1 MEVSDY
7 ELVKQCLSGS
17 RETFTELVTRYKRLV
32 YHTIYNFMGNS
43 PDINDLAQEIFLR
56 IFQSLN
62 RYNPDYPFAPW
73 AVKITTN
80 LCLDRLRRKRFEQV
94 TMNDMP
100 EVTDNRGSP
109 EEQYLKQEWRE
120 KIRKVIGGLPEKY
133 KVPLILFHQQGLSYE
148 AISQIL
154 DQPMT
159 IVKNRLYRARL
170 MLRDKLGANGEGGVS
185 DEM

>member
-1 MEVSDY
+1 LEVTDY
-7 ELVKQCLSGS
+7 ELIQQCLSGS
-17 RETFTELVTRYKRLV
+17 REMFSELVTRYKRLV
-32 YHTIYNFMGNS
+32 YHTIVNFLGNS
-43 PDINDLAQEIFLR
+43 PEVHDLSQEVFLR
-56 IFQSLN
+56 IYQSLH

-80 LCLDRLRRKRFEQV
+80 LCLDRLRRKRHEPV
-94 TMNDMP
+94 TMDDMV
-100 EVTDNRGSP
+100 EFTDKRGSP
-109 EEQYLKQEWRE
+109 EEQYLEREWRE
-120 KIRKVIGGLPEKY
+120 KIRRVVAGLPEKY

-148 AISQIL
+148 AISQIM

-170 MLRDKLGANGEGGVS
+170 MLRDKLKPNGEGGVS